1 MKTGGDRPSSGLGGG
16 GDAMEEWETASESSE
31 KSDMKGKNNFVG
43 GSSKENTP
51 KDSSVGR
58 GGGPKKNFNSQRGG
72 GGDRGGD
79 RNDYGG
85 DRGGRRGG
93 YDGGGYRGGN
103 SNVVNGRGG
112 GGNRGG
118 NNRGGGGPPAK
129 NGPNAGSA
137 SGQSSGNSTKNP
149 SSAVPKNGDGPVAL
163 NNSSNNTENHI
174 GPPIVSTVYRLNEVI
189 LDDPEGIENALSE
202 AAAKKSSAA
211 AAAAAV
217 AVTKKG
223 HSSSASSASSSS
235 SSSSS
240 EFVSS
245 SSKLPQN
252 AHDPFAHIDL
262 NNIAS
267 VVVVDDQPE
276 VTVEDESFIFDSNG
290 NDGFSKVVSRKSA
303 REKKKK
309 EETIKQLIT
318 DSELAVILSKVDEKN
333 ERNRSAGRM
342 SGGSGVGG
350 SSGGAGNPSHVVDSL
365 ASKLALGADK
375 KKNSARL
382 SKLPPRLVKQKE
394 KEAATKKTDV
404 IGKPDMTSSSS
415 LLPTCAPPAAPQIP
429 SPTPFAIPSKMET

>member
-211 AAAAAV
+211 AAAGAV

-245 SSKLPQN
+245 AASSIKENSQTKEN
-252 AHDPFAHIDL
+252 AAATPPPNSHKITHDPFAHIDL

-333 ERNRSAGRM
+333 ERNRSA
-342 SGGSGVGG
+342 
-350 SSGGAGNPSHVVDSL
+350 D
-365 ASKLALGADK
+365 
-375 KKNSARL
+375 
-382 SKLPPRLVKQKE
+382 
-394 KEAATKKTDV
+394 
-404 IGKPDMTSSSS
+404 
-415 LLPTCAPPAAPQIP
+415 
-429 SPTPFAIPSKMET
+429 